1 MYFVGFLLDAA
12 LAVAMTAMPFFVYKQ
27 LGGAEAMSGFFGGF
41 AGAGYAVTCIILARF
56 VSRADNIL
64 HWAAAG
70 MGIYTALF
78 IAILSSRNPWICGTL
93 YTLAFCSMALVWPA
107 LHAWIGSDPDP
118 DQRKR
123 HTGWFNVAW
132 SLGMSAG
139 PLLAGPLIDWHYGLS
154 FIAVVLLTLSSL
166 LLLLTLPHENRHFA
180 RATEEQLDAR
190 QAHDRLSEAHLVSA
204 WCATLTV
211 NSLMGLARNVFP
223 KRVDD
228 LVASGQLRFFAED
241 TVSSLLTANAAT
253 KFSWLAF
260 VVTLA
265 SAGAFLAA
273 GHTTRWRHN
282 FTWLA
287 FMQMASGGAFWYL
300 GHTCSLVGML
310 LAFAVF
316 GAASGQVFFASLTY
330 SLADPAR
337 KHGRATMNEAMV
349 GAGGFVG
356 SIVAGSA
363 VSYWGF
369 ERPFQWMPVCI
380 LSAVLLQ
387 WGLLIYGRRKTS
399 AAHS

>member
-1 MYFVGFLLDAA
+1 MYYAGFLLDAA

-27 LGGAEAMSGFFGGF
+27 LGGAEAMSGLFGGF
-41 AGAGYAVTCIILARF
+41 AGAGYAAACIVLSRF

-64 HWAAAG
+64 NWAAAG
-70 MGIYTALF
+70 MALYIGLF
-78 IAILSSRNPWICGTL
+78 VAIIFSRNPWICGAL
-93 YTLAFCSMALVWPA
+93 YGLAFSAMALVWPA

-118 DQRKR
+118 EVRKR

-154 FIAVVLLTLSSL
+154 FGAVVVLTLASL
-166 LLLLTLPHENRHFA
+166 ALVLTLPHETRHFA

-190 QAHDRLSEAHLVSA
+190 QAYDRASEAHLVCA

-211 NSLMGLARNVFP
+211 NCLMGLARNVFP

-228 LVASGQLRFFAED
+228 LVMSGSLRFFAED
-241 TVSSLLTANAAT
+241 AASTILTANAAT

-273 GHTTRWRHN
+273 GHTVRWRHN
-282 FTWLA
+282 FAWLA
-287 FMQMASGGAFWYL
+287 YAQLASGVAFWLL
-300 GHTCSLVGML
+300 GHTRSLVAML

-316 GAASGQVFFASLTY
+316 GVASGLAFFAALTY
-330 SLADPAR
+330 SLADPSR
-337 KHGRATMNEAMV
+337 KHGRATINEAMV
-349 GAGGFVG
+349 GVGGFIG
-356 SIVAGSA
+356 SIVAGGA
-363 VSYWGF
+363 VSRLGF
-369 ERPFQWMPVCI
+369 EKPFHWMPALV
-380 LSAVLLQ
+380 LGAVLLQ
-387 WGLLIYGRRKTS
+387 WGLLWRGRRL
-399 AAHS
+399 AAGK